1 MGATRETEKRGILM
15 YVVGPEGVG
24 KSTLIRNFTK
34 GKLFRKRVEGYR
46 CWAKNVKSRE
56 QDNEEIDIY
65 EYRGFQGDIS
75 AGPSL
80 IFWNVHVLIV
90 VCTQDTVSE
99 ACKKYKFS
107 FWRRANTLVYLVQ
120 NIRSSEIRDDRDL
133 QTRGRQFGIS
143 NVRQLRVN
151 SKGEVRQL
159 FRMIIDDIH
168 SKYPDF
174 PRCSRD
180 DQPSCTITLDDSGYT
195 SLIRSDHLAQAAS
208 NTCGKYKMDSKPRG
222 VCIIINNE
230 DFGDIM
236 TRRSGSD
243 KDEERIRNLFS
254 GLHFD
259 VHVFRNQKRSDLLQ
273 ILKRESVKDHSGYCC
288 FVCCILSPGAQEVVF
303 GSDGKAVH
311 ISEIISFFEG
321 DQCRGLLEKPKI
333 FIIQACQGSKGR
345 SGVDTDG
352 GLCTDVSVCNT
363 LPVDADFLIAYATTY
378 GSLAFRHEQ
387 DGSHY
392 ISTLVRAIEENRNT
406 SFIDVLT
413 MVNRSMAEKNHVF
426 EGQMNKQVAFYK
438 STLRYLIVFG

>member
-1 MGATRETEKRGILM
+1 MGAIRETEKRGILM

-34 GKLFRKRVEGYR
+34 GTQFRCRHEGYR
-46 CWAKNVKSRE
+46 CWAINVKHRQ
-56 QDNEEIDIY
+56 QDKEEISIH

-80 IFWNVHVLIV
+80 ILWNVHVLIV

-99 ACKKYKFS
+99 ACKKYTFS
-107 FWRRANTLVYLVQ
+107 FWRKANTLVHLVQ
-120 NIRSSEIRDDRDL
+120 NIRSSEIRDDRVL

-143 NVRQLRVN
+143 NVYQIRVN
-151 SKGEVRQL
+151 SKVEVRQL
-159 FRMIIDDIH
+159 FRRIVHDLH
-168 SKYPDF
+168 KKHPDF

-180 DQPSCTITLDDSGYT
+180 DQPWDDSRYT
-195 SLIRSDHLAQAAS
+195 SLPRSDHLAKAAS

-259 VHVFRNQKRSDLLQ
+259 VHVFRNQTRSDLLQ

-288 FVCCILSPGAQEVVF
+288 FVCCILSHGAQEVVF

-426 EGQMNKQVAFYK
+426 EGQMNKQIACYK